1 MKKLLNK
8 IKTIT
13 KGINRLQVLVMGL
26 MMNLLVAVPAYAV
39 PNPGVDLASWFKT
52 QILPIAGVIMIGA
65 IVKYIS
71 KKNVVAIVVTVVL
84 GGIVMVFI
92 TDPEFAKT
100 IAEWLLNITGLK

>member
-8 IKTIT
+8 VKTIT

-52 QILPIAGVIMIGA
+52 QMA
-65 IVKYIS
+65 
-71 KKNVVAIVVTVVL
+71 
-84 GGIVMVFI
+84 
-92 TDPEFAKT
+92 
-100 IAEWLLNITGLK
+100 

>member
-1 MKKLLNK
+1 MKRFLNK
-8 IKTIT
+8 TKTMIER
-13 KGINRLQVLVMGL
+13 INKVQVLVMGL
-26 MMNLLVAVPAYAV
+26 MMNLLIAVPAYAA
-39 PNPGVDLASWFKT
+39 PNPGVNLASWFQT

-84 GGIVMVFI
+84 GGLVMVFI
-92 TDPEFAKT
+92 NDPEFAKT

>member
-13 KGINRLQVLVMGL
+13 KGINRLQVLVIGL

-39 PNPGVDLASWFKT
+39 PNPGV
-52 QILPIAGVIMIGA
+52 
-65 IVKYIS
+65 
-71 KKNVVAIVVTVVL
+71 
-84 GGIVMVFI
+84 VFI